1 MKVEYKNINE
11 ALNFYDISEEKYK
24 EKCYQCIEKINKNTE
39 ILEKF
44 NNIYKLL
51 YIDKTDEYKK
61 LWEIKNV
68 NELFGQDYPVF
79 ITNILLLLGYKSHM
93 KNIKKLTFD
102 DEQINIQ
109 KRRVKECLKNDIIYK
124 KYDEIRISQMLWGT
138 YFINNRLIEVGR
150 LQFELI
156 NDNQV
161 KIHIP
166 AREKLDIEKVTKSI
180 KDSKLS
186 LKKYHNIENPKY
198 ICESWLLS
206 QEIAQMLDKN
216 SNIVK
221 FQELFGIKQDKNGID
236 DILNFVFNI
245 RECDDYTNLSEET
258 SLQRKIKAFLI
269 NGGIIYNG
277 YGEIKNEEIIS

>member
-1 MKVEYKNINE
+1 M
-11 ALNFYDISEEKYK
+11 
-24 EKCYQCIEKINKNTE
+24 
-39 ILEKF
+39 EKF

-61 LWEIKNV
+61 LWKIKNV

-79 ITNILLLLGYKSHM
+79 ITNILLLLGYKCYM

-102 DEQINIQ
+102 NEQINIQ

-150 LQFELI
+150 LQFEPI

-166 AREKLDIEKVTKSI
+166 AGEKLDIEKVTKSI
-180 KDSKLS
+180 KDSKLL

-236 DILNFVFNI
+236 DILNFVFNL
-245 RECDDYTNLSEET
+245 RECDDYNNLSEET

-269 NGGIIYNG
+269 NGGTIYDG
-277 YGEIKNEEIIS
+277 YGELKR

>member
-1 MKVEYKNINE
+1 M
-11 ALNFYDISEEKYK
+11 
-24 EKCYQCIEKINKNTE
+24 
-39 ILEKF
+39 EKF

-68 NELFGQDYPVF
+68 NELFGRDYSVF

-166 AREKLDIEKVTKSI
+166 AGEKLDIEKVTKSI
-180 KDSKLS
+180 KDSKLL
-186 LKKYHNIENPKY
+186 LKKYHNIENTKY

-206 QEIAQMLDKN
+206 QEIAQMLDK
-216 SNIVK
+216 
-221 FQELFGIKQDKNGID
+221 
-236 DILNFVFNI
+236 ILI
-245 RECDDYTNLSEET
+245 
-258 SLQRKIKAFLI
+258 
-269 NGGIIYNG
+269 
-277 YGEIKNEEIIS
+277 